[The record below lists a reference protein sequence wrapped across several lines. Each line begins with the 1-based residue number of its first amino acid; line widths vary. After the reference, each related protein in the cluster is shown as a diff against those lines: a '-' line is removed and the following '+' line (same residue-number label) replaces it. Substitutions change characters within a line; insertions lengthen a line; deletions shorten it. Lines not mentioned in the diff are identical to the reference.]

1 MTDKVIVE
9 PLKVPAVGASHLLIR
24 LSQYRLFIFCLTLVV
39 TLYVGYQTSKAP
51 LIFTAYARL
60 LPPQTN
66 TSTAS
71 TLLGQV
77 GGGAVLGSSA
87 LTIKNPSDL
96 YASLFYSRSVQDDV
110 IKRFQLANHYGI
122 DDIDEL
128 RKEIGKRTKAEV
140 GKDGIITLAYTDK
153 ASETAA
159 TIANGMLSAMYNIAL
174 RLSKSEAS
182 RRTEFYD
189 SLIKDA
195 QVRLKKAIEELRV
208 AENQTGLTRLKGQEE
223 GSAAATTELRGQIA
237 SREVEL
243 KKMSISATDQHP
255 EVVRVKAELAG
266 LRAQLA
272 SLFPSRQRIPLE
284 NNQYL
289 QQKDDKQKK
298 SHSDFFQTQGNY
310 PDARAFVEPLRQ
322 AADNHAAVLEQ
333 LIKAQALSRVDET
346 RDFSGISILDDAVP
360 PTKKSGPRVLVNTV
374 VGGMAGFFVA
384 IILALIW
391 DILFTDPERRKRWQ
405 GVYRSFSRRGR

>member
-24 LSQYRLFIFCLTLVV
+24 LSQYRLFIFCLTLLV
-39 TLYVGYQTSKAP
+39 TLYVGYESSKAP

-195 QVRLKKAIEELRV
+195 QLRLKKAIEELRV

-223 GSAAATTELRGQIA
+223 GSAAASTELRGQIA
-237 SREVEL
+237 TREIEL

-272 SLFPSRQRIPLE
+272 SLFPARKSIPVQ

-289 QQKDDKQKK
+289 QQEDEEQKK
-298 SHSDFFQTQGNY
+298 PRRDFFQTHGNY
-310 PDARAFVEPLRQ
+310 PDARAVVEPLRQ

-346 RDFSGISILDDAVP
+346 RDFSGISILDEAVP
-360 PTKKSGPRVLVNTV
+360 PTKKSGPRVYVNTA